1 MKNPDTMY
9 VITGL
14 HGGGAE
20 RLLTNI
26 LLQQSERD
34 RIVVVSIVPG
44 GVFQRTLE
52 DAGITVINLGRTRD
66 LLRAAIDLGAIIR
79 ALKPKTVYAWM
90 YEANLAA
97 FFALLFSGR
106 PLTRI
111 YFAVF
116 CTDVREANGGWKF
129 RALLRLNTFLTRFV
143 DGVIYNADEARTFH
157 RSIGFR
163 ERHSIVIANCVD
175 PEIFRHDPEQRGAFR
190 EEIGARSGDVVV
202 AILARVDPMKAWDTV
217 RAAVRDL
224 PGVITV
230 AIGKGT
236 ENFAPQARFVGLG
249 WRDDV
254 VRILSGTDI
263 FLLGSAFG
271 EGTSLALTEAMLCGL
286 PCIATN
292 VGGNATLLGDAGV
305 IVEPRN
311 ANAIREAIMQLAC
324 DPRRRKELGRAARA
338 RAAAAV
344 SHDDPIRQL
353 NLLNVVEGTAP

>member
-311 ANAIREAIMQLAC
+311 ANAIREAIMQLAR
-324 DPRRRKELGRAARA
+324 DPRRREELGRAARA

>member
-286 PCIATN
+286 PCIATD

-311 ANAIREAIMQLAC
+311 ANAIREAIMQLAR
-324 DPRRRKELGRAARA
+324 DPRRREELGRAARA